1 MNTSQFLT
9 LQKLALSFL
18 MLMHVGCSWFISEK
32 NIENTELKTS
42 YYQNGNIEYES
53 EYRNG
58 NLHGVTKYWDES
70 ENLISEATYSNG
82 KLHGL
87 WTSYFS
93 GGRVKS
99 IVNYYY
105 GQKHGNEEVFY
116 DNGQLQSLKEYKEGQ
131 VVFETIRWTKT
142 GDLIP

>member
-1 MNTSQFLT
+1 MF
-9 LQKLALSFL
+9 
-18 MLMHVGCSWFISEK
+18 
-32 NIENTELKTS
+32 
-42 YYQNGNIEYES
+42 
-53 EYRNG
+53 
-58 NLHGVTKYWDES
+58 ES
-70 ENLISEATYSNG
+70 ENLISEATYLNG

-93 GGRVKS
+93 GGSVKS

-105 GQKHGNEEVFY
+105 GQKHGNEEFFY
-116 DNGQLQSLKEYKEGQ
+116 DNGQLQSLKEYKEGE

>member
-9 LQKLALSFL
+9 LQKLALSFFL
-18 MLMHVGCSWFISEK
+18 LLHVGCSWFISEK

-93 GGRVKS
+93 GGSVKS

-105 GQKHGNEEVFY
+105 GQKHGNEEFFY
-116 DNGQLQSLKEYKEGQ
+116 DNGQLQSLKEYKEGE

>member
-18 MLMHVGCSWFISEK
+18 LLLHVGCSWFISEQ
-32 NIENTELKTS
+32 NIENTELKMS

-53 EYRNG
+53 EYKNG

-93 GGRVKS
+93 GGSVKS
-99 IVNYYY
+99 KINYYY
-105 GQKHGNEEVFY
+105 GQKHGNEELFY
-116 DNGQLQSLKEYKEGQ
+116 DNGQLQSLTEYKEGE
-131 VVFETIRWTKT
+131 VVFEKIRWTKI